1 MNREGLSRA
10 KMTHRARSWRF
21 PSSALLPVAT
31 AALATGTFIADL
43 MIPVEIPI
51 GVLYVAVVL
60 LTARFCS
67 TRGIMMVGAG
77 CATLA
82 VLAYIFSALGETTAE
97 GINTLIRVVV
107 IGLTASLA
115 AERKRAIDALLVSEE
130 QWREV
135 FEHNPVMYFMVNP
148 TGTVLSVNGFGASQL
163 GYTAAE
169 LVGQS

>member
-1 MNREGLSRA
+1 
-10 KMTHRARSWRF
+10 
-21 PSSALLPVAT
+21 
-31 AALATGTFIADL
+31 
-43 MIPVEIPI
+43 
-51 GVLYVAVVL
+51 
-60 LTARFCS
+60 
-67 TRGIMMVGAG
+67 MVGAG

-82 VLAYIFSALGETTAE
+82 VLAYIFSAPGETTAE

-135 FEHNPVMYFMVNP
+135 FEHNPVMYFMVSP

-169 LVGQS
+169 LVGQSVLNVFFEEDRELVKAQLATCVEELGRSHS